1 MVNDKRDLAVPLVVS
16 LHILIIGHISLP
28 VCVIVFLMFALSQF
42 IQPLH
47 YFRVRI
53 IILIIYYH
61 IKIVIINHLFISVMV
76 LKDQFSSC
84 IYLTTLTTL
93 CPHYQTINN
102 ASYLVGICNNNSV
115 AST

>member
-16 LHILIIGHISLP
+16 LHMSHISLP

-76 LKDQFSSC
+76 LKNQFSSC
-84 IYLTTLTTL
+84 IYLTILTTL

-102 ASYLVGICNNNSV
+102 ETYLVRICDNNCV
-115 AST
+115 AFT